1 MIPIELEALYTSY
14 MFSKT
19 HYALEAKSPDGKR
32 WL

>member
-1 MIPIELEALYTSY
+1 MIPAELEALCASY

-19 HYALEAKSPDGKR
+19 HYALEAKSPDGKK